1 MEHRQ
6 LHVWMTEGEFHLVR
20 ELAQERQESVSAL
33 IRRLI
38 RVYRLLYPPQPDLV
52 PASRDHGRAREEV
65 GPHVF
70 G

>member
-1 MEHRQ
+1 MEQRQ
-6 LHVWMTEGEFHLVR
+6 LHVWMTEGEYHLVR

-38 RVYRLLYPPQPDLV
+38 RVYRLLYPHPGP
-52 PASRDHGRAREEV
+52 SSTDHDHSREEV